1 MRKTAIA
8 VIVASWTLLLAP
20 ASPAAA
26 ACPGASLGLGQQS
39 TEQAQ
44 SAITCLIKKQRK
56 RHHVRAIRSHPQL
69 TYAAVTHSS
78 QMASGNFF
86 GHAGPDGTPQSR
98 AAATGYMAG
107 AHAWGVGENIGW
119 GIGRNGSPRVIVRA
133 WMRSAAHRAVML
145 DGRFRQVGVGVVEG
159 APMSGYDR
167 GAATVT
173 ALFGYRK
180 G

>member
-1 MRKTAIA
+1 LDR
-8 VIVASWTLLLAP
+8 
-20 ASPAAA
+20 
-26 ACPGASLGLGQQS
+26 QS
-39 TEQAQ
+39 TQQAQ

-56 RHHVRAIRSHPQL
+56 KHHVRAIRSNPHL
-69 TYAAVTHSS
+69 TQAAVTHSS
-78 QMASGNFF
+78 QMAASNFF
-86 GHAGPDGTPQSR
+86 GHTGPDGTPQSR

-119 GIGRNGSPRVIVRA
+119 GVGRAGSPRAIVRG
-133 WMRSAAHRAVML
+133 WMRSAGHRAVML
-145 DGRFRQVGVGVVEG
+145 DGRFRQVGVGVVGG
-159 APMSGYDR
+159 APAPGNDR